1 MPNIKVSEALDA
13 FIKQKSIALMLKN
26 WQNVQQMFNYSF
38 AIHLLFIYYSFI
50 LLDSLQLS

>member
-1 MPNIKVSEALDA
+1 VFEALDA

-38 AIHLLFIYYSFI
+38 AIHLLFIHFI
-50 LLDSLQLS
+50 GFAPTQLKVNVQN